1 MNAKFDF
8 GPEAGAR
15 IVYVRE
21 VPVSDLP
28 EEIRAQVPKGAE
40 VWGVHN
46 PEGECI
52 ALTQDRSTAF
62 FVAREN
68 DLEPVSAH

>member
-1 MNAKFDF
+1 MQTPYPFVPDGKLAYIRQIDVASL
-8 GPEAGAR
+8 PQD
-15 IVYVRE
+15 IRE
-21 VPVSDLP
+21 
-28 EEIRAQVPKGAE
+28 QVPKGAE

-46 PEGECI
+46 IEGECL

>member
-1 MNAKFDF
+1 MQTPYPFV
-8 GPEAGAR
+8 PEGKIA
-15 IVYVRE
+15 YVRR
-21 VPVSDLP
+21 VDLGTLP
-28 EEIRAQVPKGAE
+28 KEIRAQVPEGAE
-40 VWGVHN
+40 VWGVHD
-46 PEGECI
+46 PEGACI

>member
-1 MNAKFDF
+1 MQTPYPFA
-8 GPEAGAR
+8 PESKIA
-15 IVYVRE
+15 YVRQID
-21 VPVSDLP
+21 VRTLP
-28 EEIRAQVPKGAE
+28 NDIRAQVPEGVE
-40 VWGVHN
+40 VWGVHD
-46 PEGECI
+46 PEGACI

>member
-1 MNAKFDF
+1 MQT
-8 GPEAGAR
+8 P
-15 IVYVRE
+15 Y
-21 VPVSDLP
+21 PDLP
-28 EEIRAQVPKGAE
+28 EGKIAYIRQIDPQTLPDTIRAQIPGGVE
-40 VWGVHN
+40 VWGVHS

-68 DLEPVSAH
+68 DLTPVSAH

>member
-1 MNAKFDF
+1 MQTPYPF
-8 GPEAGAR
+8 
-15 IVYVRE
+15 
-21 VPVSDLP
+21 VPDGKIAYIRQIDVATLP
-28 EEIRAQVPKGAE
+28 QDIRAQVPSGTE

-46 PEGECI
+46 HEGECL

>member
-1 MNAKFDF
+1 MQTPYPFV
-8 GPEAGAR
+8 PEGKIAYIR
-15 IVYVRE
+15 QIDVKT
-21 VPVSDLP
+21 LP
-28 EEIRAQVPKGAE
+28 QDIRAQVPAGAE
-40 VWGVHN
+40 VWGVHDH
-46 PEGECI
+46 EGACL

>member
-1 MNAKFDF
+1 MQTPYPFV
-8 GPEAGAR
+8 PEGKLA
-15 IVYVRE
+15 YVRQIDIDTLPDDVRNQIPDE
-21 VPVSDLP
+21 V
-28 EEIRAQVPKGAE
+28 E
-40 VWGVHN
+40 VWGVHKVD
-46 PEGECI
+46 GECI

>member
-1 MNAKFDF
+1 MQTPYPFVPDSKIAYIR
-8 GPEAGAR
+8 R
-15 IVYVRE
+15 I
-21 VPVSDLP
+21 DLSSLP
-28 EEIRAQVPKGAE
+28 QEIRAQVPKGAE